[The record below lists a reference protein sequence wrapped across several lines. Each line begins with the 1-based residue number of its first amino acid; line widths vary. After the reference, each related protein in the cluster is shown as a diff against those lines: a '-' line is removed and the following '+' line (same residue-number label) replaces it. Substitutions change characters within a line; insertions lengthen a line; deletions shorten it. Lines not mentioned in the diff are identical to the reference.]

1 MPQHFHVFN
10 GDADGI
16 CSMVQ
21 LYRANPNLNATIITG
36 RKRNINLLKDLNVNT
51 NDELTVLDISMRSNA
66 DDVARLLQAG
76 AKIFYADHHHPGNIP
91 DHPNLVAHID
101 TSSET
106 CTAVI
111 VDDLLKGKY
120 RAWAVTAAFGD
131 NFHQLALLKADAYD
145 FPIDDLKELGT
156 LLNYNGY
163 GASIEDLH
171 FHPADLYREVRD
183 FDTPM
188 QFLAENPAPYLKLR
202 EGFSNDI
209 ELAMNAKTIDQTEK
223 TLVIELA
230 DCASSRRVSGVYGN
244 QLAQET
250 PERAHAILTKK
261 DNDAYVVSV
270 RAPLTQRENA
280 DTLCLQFETG
290 GGRSAAAGINHLPE
304 NELSRFVR
312 LFRETYS

>member
-1 MPQHFHVFN
+1 
-10 GDADGI
+10 
-16 CSMVQ
+16 
-21 LYRANPNLNATIITG
+21 
-36 RKRNINLLKDLNVNT
+36 
-51 NDELTVLDISMRSNA
+51 
-66 DDVARLLQAG
+66 
-76 AKIFYADHHHPGNIP
+76 
-91 DHPNLVAHID
+91 
-101 TSSET
+101 
-106 CTAVI
+106 
-111 VDDLLKGKY
+111 
-120 RAWAVTAAFGD
+120 
-131 NFHQLALLKADAYD
+131 
-145 FPIDDLKELGT
+145 
-156 LLNYNGY
+156 
-163 GASIEDLH
+163 
-171 FHPADLYREVRD
+171 
-183 FDTPM
+183 M

-209 ELAMNAKTIDQTEK
+209 EQAKNAKTIDKTEK
-223 TLVIELA
+223 TLVIELS